1 MQRRNPLGATWPCH
15 PSRVCHRHRPTG
27 KAWIAILTGGVFLLA
42 PIAFSHAAVYG
53 YVDAE
58 GTAHFTDAPTKP
70 YFRPLPAFG
79 LPRGVNLVRGQ
90 YATLINQVALE
101 ERVDPG
107 LVRAIIKAES
117 NFDTYALSRRG
128 ARGLMQLMPGT
139 AGRYAVANTYDP
151 EANVRGGVRHL
162 RYLQDL
168 FPGRLPLA
176 LAAYNAGEQV
186 VLRYD
191 RVPPYPETRR
201 YVDRVLGIYGR
212 SDLTEEPSRALASR
226 RRTRTG
232 VAQDEPSAP
241 TVYRTVDAD
250 GIPQYTNIPPVVRSS
265 PGATP

>member
-1 MQRRNPLGATWPCH
+1 MWPCH
-15 PSRVCHRHRPTG
+15 PGRICHRHRPAG
-27 KAWIAILTGGVFLLA
+27 KTWFALLTGGVFLLA
-42 PIAFSHAAVYG
+42 PIAFSQAAVYG
-53 YVDAE
+53 YVDAD

-79 LPRGVNLVRGQ
+79 LPQGVNLVRGQ
-90 YATLINQVALE
+90 YATLINQIALE
-101 ERVDPG
+101 ERVDPE

-117 NFDTYALSRRG
+117 NFDRYALSRKG

-168 FPGRLPLA
+168 FPDRLPLA
-176 LAAYNAGEQV
+176 LAAYNAGERV

-191 RVPPYPETRR
+191 RLPPYPETRR

-212 SDLTEEPSRALASR
+212 PDLTGWQSRALTSR
-226 RRTRTG
+226 RRPRTE
-232 VAQDEPSAP
+232 VVQLDPSPP

-265 PGATP
+265 RGATP